1 MAVLFNCRSSELRD
15 FMFNESRPLNSLSI
29 GILGFGEIAKK
40 GKDSRNYLTLAA
52 SLS

>member
-1 MAVLFNCRSSELRD
+1 
-15 FMFNESRPLNSLSI
+15 MFNESRPLNSLSI

-40 GKDSRNYLTLAA
+40 GIKDSKTYLTLAA